1 MMNRGRGS
9 SHPAKAALAGA
20 GSPGGGDEPLNASGV
35 GCFAG
40 DEDIEAARMQEET
53 YSDAVGVIVD
63 ACNSLT
69 RFAKRL
75 LEDSTHPD
83 WGEISRFDRDAF
95 QRPHAMLAATWRCRN
110 DLLQLDLPLENPKW
124 SHVHR
129 SLRNRWIWWLREEV
143 EGWINT
149 PSLIEN
155 VQIILTQPNKA
166 SAYLAESNMCLRLY
180 DRFSDVPWRRGLW
193 EALSRCNDRDIQ
205 QAAEWGSKSVRV
217 FPGAAIPSCECT
229 QNRRPPCN
237 QIPCK
242 TTIVRAAREGWGPL
256 E

>member
-1 MMNRGRGS
+1 MRISRTGGRSAAEAS
-9 SHPAKAALAGA
+9 SVKGFVAF
-20 GSPGGGDEPLNASGV
+20 D
-35 GCFAG
+35 G
-40 DEDIEAARMQEET
+40 DEDFDAARMQEEA
-53 YSDAVGVIVD
+53 YSEAVGVIVD

-69 RFAKRL
+69 RFARRL
-75 LEDSTHPD
+75 LEDSTHPE

-95 QRPHAMLAATWRCRN
+95 RRPHDMLAAAWRHGH
-110 DLLQLDLPLENPKW
+110 DLLQLELPLQTPKW
-124 SHVHR
+124 PHIEY

-155 VQIILTQPNKA
+155 VQIILTQPNQA
-166 SAYLAESNMCLRLY
+166 SAYLAESSICLRLY

-193 EALSRCNDRDIQ
+193 NALSRCNDRDMQ
-205 QAAEWGSKSVRV
+205 QAAEWDSKPVGA
-217 FPGAAIPSCECT
+217 FPRAAIPTCECT
-229 QNRRPPCN
+229 QKRRPPCN

-242 TTIVRAAREGWGPL
+242 TTIIRAAREGWGPL

>member
-1 MMNRGRGS
+1 MS
-9 SHPAKAALAGA
+9 I
-20 GSPGGGDEPLNASGV
+20 SGV

-40 DEDIEAARMQEET
+40 DEDIEAARMQEES

-83 WGEISRFDRDAF
+83 WGEISRFDRHAF
-95 QRPHAMLAATWRCRN
+95 RRPHAMLAAAWRHRN
-110 DLLQLDLPLENPKW
+110 DLLQLDLPLENPK
-124 SHVHR
+124 R
-129 SLRNRWIWWLREEV
+129 LYFNPSLRGRWIWWLREEV
-143 EGWINT
+143 AGWTDT
-149 PSLIEN
+149 PSLIES
-155 VQIILTQPNKA
+155 VQIILTQPNQA
-166 SAYLAESNMCLRLY
+166 PAYVAESSMSLRLY

-193 EALSRCNDRDIQ
+193 EAISLCNDRDLQ
-205 QAAEWGSKSVRV
+205 QAAELGSKPVRV
-217 FPGAAIPSCECT
+217 FPGAPIPSCECT

-242 TTIVRAAREGWGPL
+242 TTVVRAAREGWGPL